1 MQFNVG
7 DIIQLKWNK
16 DLCGY
21 VVAIVDGHVV
31 AVQWF
36 GAPLGQLGYRLPE
49 LLQKV
54 EGT

>member
-16 DLCGY
+16 DLYGY
-21 VVAIVDGHVV
+21 VVAIVDGHV

-49 LLQKV
+49 LLQKA